1 MLSPVTM
8 AVLTITTA
16 AGLDAALIREVAAG
30 QPVAIAPGL
39 AGAVQR
45 RCAEA
50 RAALRDGGPVYGVN
64 PGMGA
69 VAGVRLTEHQQR
81 AHQRNLML
89 ARATGGPPWLDA
101 ADTRALIAVRLRTF
115 LSGDSGVS
123 AGLCQRL
130 VDLLD
135 SGLLPAVP
143 RTRGRCAGAV
153 VPPAHAFGPLA

>member
-50 RAALRDGGPVYGVN
+50 RAAMRDGGPVYGVN
-64 PGMGA
+64 TGR
-69 VAGVRLTEHQQR
+69 VALVGVPLTEHQQR

-89 ARATGGPPWLDA
+89 ARATGDPPWRDA
-101 ADTRALIAVRLRTF
+101 AHTR
-115 LSGDSGVS
+115 
-123 AGLCQRL
+123 
-130 VDLLD
+130 
-135 SGLLPAVP
+135 
-143 RTRGRCAGAV
+143 
-153 VPPAHAFGPLA
+153 GPLAGRLLAFPSWDSLFSAARCQR